1 MSDGLAT
8 TRGFRPCVLIPT
20 YDNPA
25 TLRAVVERVREQLPD
40 VVVIDDGSGPEGRA
54 ACEALARDG
63 LAHVV
68 HRPRNG
74 GKGAAVKTGF
84 AEAHRLGYTHGLQV
98 DADGQHDLHDVP
110 RFLEVAR
117 ANPDALVLGA
127 PIFDAS
133 APAARQ
139 LGRQVTV
146 FWVAV
151 EVGRGVI
158 HDAMCGLRVYP
169 LADAIEVRVPGN
181 RMDFDP
187 EVAVRL
193 AWRGV
198 PILNLPTRVR
208 YVSRD
213 EGGVSHFRLV
223 KDNVLISWMHT
234 RLCVQKVFALFL
246 GRWYRGR
253 ERRLEAGA

>member
-1 MSDGLAT
+1 VSEALAT
-8 TRGFRPCVLIPT
+8 RAFRPCVLIPT

-25 TLRAVVERVREQLPD
+25 TIRKVVLRAREVLPE
-40 VVVIDDGSGPEGRA
+40 VVVVNDGSGHEGRA
-54 ACEALARDG
+54 ACEAVAAEG

-68 HRPRNG
+68 HRAKNG

-84 AEAHRLGYTHGLQV
+84 AEAYRLGYTHALQV
-98 DADGQHDLHDVP
+98 DADGQHDLEDVP

-117 ANPDALVLGA
+117 DNPDALVLGA
-127 PIFDAS
+127 PVFDAS
-133 APAARQ
+133 APKARQ
-139 LGRQVTV
+139 IGRQITV

-158 HDAMCGLRVYP
+158 ADAMCGFRVYP
-169 LADAIEVRVPGN
+169 LADAVAVRVPGN
-181 RMDFDP
+181 MMDFDP

-198 PILNLPTRVR
+198 PVINLPTKVR

-213 EGGVSHFRLV
+213 EGGVSHFRLF
-223 KDNVLISWMHT
+223 KDNLLIGWMHT
-234 RLCVQKVFALFL
+234 RLCLEKVMWAFL
-246 GRWYRGR
+246 GRWRHGSV
-253 ERRLEAGA
+253 RRLEAGA

>member
-1 MSDGLAT
+1 MSGDAAAA
-8 TRGFRPCVLIPT
+8 RGVRPCVLIPT

-25 TLRAVVERVREQLPD
+25 TIRSVVLRVRERLPE
-40 VVVIDDGSGPEGRA
+40 VVVVNDGSGPEGRA
-54 ACEALARDG
+54 ACEALAAEG

-84 AEAHRLGYTHGLQV
+84 AEAHRLGYTHALQV
-98 DADGQHDLHDVP
+98 DADGQHDLDDVP

-117 ANPDALVLGA
+117 AHPDALVLGA
-127 PIFDAS
+127 PVFDGT

-139 LGRQVTV
+139 IGRQITA

-151 EVGRGVI
+151 EAGRGVI
-158 HDAMCGLRVYP
+158 RDAMCGFRVYP
-169 LADAIEVRVPGN
+169 LADAVAARVPGN
-181 RMDFDP
+181 MMDFDP

-198 PILNLPTRVR
+198 PVINLPTKVR

-223 KDNVLISWMHT
+223 KDNALIAWMHT
-234 RLCVQKVFALFL
+234 RLCLEKVFSLFL
-246 GRWYRGR
+246 GRWRRGT